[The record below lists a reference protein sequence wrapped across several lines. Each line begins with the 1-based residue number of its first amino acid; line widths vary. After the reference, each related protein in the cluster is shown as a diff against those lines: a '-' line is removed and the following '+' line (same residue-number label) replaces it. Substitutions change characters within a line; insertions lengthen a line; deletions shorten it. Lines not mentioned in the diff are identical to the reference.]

1 MPRQLVTLGID
12 VGSSA
17 TKAVL
22 VDLEVGVIA
31 SASQP
36 VELMSR
42 HPGWAEADPDVWWRN
57 VAVLIGQLLASA
69 GIAPCD
75 VSAVACSGMV
85 PAVLCLDEH
94 NRPLRPAIL
103 QNDARATVEITELD
117 AELKSVDLL
126 HRTGSVLSQQSVGP
140 TLRWL
145 ERHEPDVWARTRLVV
160 GSYDW

>member
-1 MPRQLVTLGID
+1 MPRAVSRQVITLGID

-36 VELMSR
+36 VELISS

-57 VAVLIGQLLASA
+57 VAVLIRQLLAAA

-103 QNDARATVEITELD
+103 QNDARATVEIAELD
-117 AELKSVDLL
+117 SELKSVDLL

-140 TLRWL
+140 CLLYTSPSPRDGLL
-145 ERHEPDVWARTRLVV
+145 
-160 GSYDW
+160 